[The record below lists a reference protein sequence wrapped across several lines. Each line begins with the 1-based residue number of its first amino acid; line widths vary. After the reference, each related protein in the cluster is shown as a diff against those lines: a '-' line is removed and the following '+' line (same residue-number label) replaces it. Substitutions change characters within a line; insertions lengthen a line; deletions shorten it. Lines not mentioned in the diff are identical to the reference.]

1 MMVDQEV
8 HALSVLVVEDNVDTA
23 ESLAR
28 FLRLGCGYDVS
39 VALDGVKGIRA
50 ALDQNPDVIVCDI
63 GLPKRN
69 GLLVAE
75 ELLERLPQ
83 RPLMIA
89 VTGYGNQV
97 TRDHA
102 MAAGFDHF
110 LTKPADPFE
119 IEALIE
125 AHTHR
130 DGETDPE

>member
-1 MMVDQEV
+1 MK
-8 HALSVLVVEDNVDTA
+8 
-23 ESLAR
+23 
-28 FLRLGCGYDVS
+28 
-39 VALDGVKGIRA
+39 GVRA

-75 ELLERLPQ
+75 ELLERLPL

-89 VTGYGNQV
+89 VTGYANQV
-97 TRDHA
+97 TREHA
-102 MAAGFDHF
+102 TAAGFDHF

-125 AHTHR
+125 AHGHR
-130 DGETDPE
+130 DGEGDPGSSS